1 MSDLAEYL
9 AKQARLE
16 ELERL
21 VIKQAKEIRTCRKL
35 INKHKANNKK
45 LREKYGLPVA
55 PSRCERA
62 RKLIAR
68 REAGEL
74 DIKLTEIAAQC
85 YLGYSTVKALARD
98 WRAANT
104 S

>member
-1 MSDLAEYL
+1 MSSDLSEYL

-21 VIKQAKEIRTCRKL
+21 VVKQAKEIQTCRKL
-35 INKHKANNKK
+35 ISKHKGNNKK

-68 REAGEL
+68 REAGEE
-74 DIKLTEIAAQC
+74 IKLTEIAAQC

-98 WRAANT
+98 YRK
-104 S
+104 SLR

>member
-1 MSDLAEYL
+1 MSDDLAHYFSQQHRIAELEAEVERLNKRVQLEIKAKSKYKRLAE
-9 AKQARLE
+9 
-16 ELERL
+16 
-21 VIKQAKEIRTCRKL
+21 
-35 INKHKANNKK
+35 
-45 LREKYGLPVA
+45 KYKPPKA

-62 RKLIAR
+62 RKLVAR

-98 WRAANT
+98 YRK
-104 S
+104 SLR

>member
-1 MSDLAEYL
+1 MSSDLAAWL
-9 AKQARLE
+9 AKEARLA
-16 ELERL
+16 ELEKL
-21 VIKQAKEIRTCRKL
+21 VVKQAKEIRTCRKL
-35 INKHKANNKK
+35 ISKHKITNKK
-45 LREKYGLPVA
+45 LREKHGLPVA

-98 WRAANT
+98 YRK
-104 S
+104 SLQ